1 MFREGRPRLIGS
13 VDMDKGRE
21 RMLMKLADGKPYRY
35 LAEKIFPEV
44 MRVDY
49 RIEYTRQQPDAA
61 ESLRMSRTG
70 ERQTLRLN
78 ELFAVAGSYPKGSTE
93 YNDVLD
99 LTARLFPD
107 SPKPISMQRPCTHQ
121 RGNGQS
127 AALSGEIRNHANR
140 IQQHGHTL
148 PTGRK
153 TGQGGSIS
161 YHGSGSRHR
170 AG

>member
-1 MFREGRPRLIGS
+1 
-13 VDMDKGRE
+13 MDKGRE

-99 LTARLFPD
+99 LTAACFPTA
-107 SPKPISMQRPCTHQ
+107 PKPISMQRPWHSPKGKRPKRGAIWRDSQPCQSHTTTWAYSAYRKENGTRRKYILPWQ
-121 RGNGQS
+121 RQP
-127 AALSGEIRNHANR
+127 A
-140 IQQHGHTL
+140 
-148 PTGRK
+148 
-153 TGQGGSIS
+153 
-161 YHGSGSRHR
+161 
-170 AG
+170 